1 MDIQTIHLGLILK
14 EFPRFEFSMDTFKGR
29 LRLQKFIYL
38 LQVFNVYLGYNY
50 SWYIYGPYCTTL
62 STCGFALND
71 IYNKIPVEKVKF
83 ARKSTQDRLER
94 FKEFI
99 ADRENDN
106 NFLEIAASLHYLR
119 NTTSDS
125 DEDVILKV
133 VNKRKK
139 FKQEDVKPIWKKLK
153 EWDLL

>member
-14 EFPRFEFSMDTFKGR
+14 EFPEFEFSTDTFKGR

-38 LQVFNVYLGYNY
+38 LQAFNVYLGYNY

-62 STCGFALND
+62 ATCGFALND
-71 IYNKIPVEKVKF
+71 IYNKIPAEKVKF
-83 ARKSTQDRLER
+83 AQKSTQDRLES

-99 ADRENDN
+99 AGRENDN

-153 EWDLL
+153 EWGLL